1 MTQDFTYEQ
10 RERHC
15 KGMQVQHGEWGKK
28 KKTTKKPYRKPWEEE
43 RKRAIEEKEG
53 VQYVPFPGGCLLW
66 W

>member
-1 MTQDFTYEQ
+1 MSKE
-10 RERHC
+10 
-15 KGMQVQHGEWGKK
+15 KGTVKECRCSMENGAKK